1 MLNHIMYYIIIGTL
15 LTFLMD
21 VFMRTNY
28 FKQFIKK
35 KKDIKTQPFNNLL
48 RILSILMWPFLL
60 IVFLKAF
67 FKELIKNRYT

>member
-35 KKDIKTQPFNNLL
+35 KKNIKTQPFNNLL

-67 FKELIKNRYT
+67 FKELIKNR

>member
-1 MLNHIMYYIIIGTL
+1 MLNYIMYYIIIGTL

-60 IVFLKAF
+60 IIFLKAF
-67 FKELIKNRYT
+67 FVELIKNR

>member
-1 MLNHIMYYIIIGTL
+1 MLIHIMYYIIIGTL

-67 FKELIKNRYT
+67 FKELIKNR

>member
-67 FKELIKNRYT
+67 FKELIKNR

>member
-1 MLNHIMYYIIIGTL
+1 
-15 LTFLMD
+15 
-21 VFMRTNY
+21 MRTNY

-67 FKELIKNRYT
+67 FKELIKNR